1 MSMAVTMESLS
12 AICDVVSDR
21 TGLWLGPAAR
31 RRMESILLRR
41 IAAGNYRTISEYYH
55 FLRDD
60 PFGNGELAKLAS
72 LVTTRKPRLMNP
84 DVSEL
89 VGRFAE
95 TRAAQESPPPAV
107 LAVGTAAADDI
118 YTAAMVLSGAG
129 VHAASMAAA
138 DIDLDRLLR
147 GADGVYTNRAAADV
161 SAPDLDEHFDP
172 LPGARYRAKPGLRDN
187 VGWLFANPLAGWIA
201 LRHSR
206 LYDLIICREFLNR
219 LTFSAL
225 ETWARPH
232 DLLAPSGMLI
242 CDRRLYF
249 DGRSAV
255 QQLNSFWLCIS
266 SHDACSCPAF
276 VQQSTDHVPR
286 AACFDA
292 TNIPEQE
299 DVGQAERPLLEAVG
313 NDPSDARHRIA
324 LAMLL
329 LHKGNAADAQEH
341 ALAALSLGP
350 HSPHALL
357 ACGMVYEGLNR
368 LRTAEQFYRKAL
380 LVRPTMPAAQHC
392 LAELRTK
399 VSAREEQYVHA

>member
-1 MSMAVTMESLS
+1 MSAAVTTESLS

-41 IAAGNYRTISEYYH
+41 VAVGNYRTVCEYYH

-60 PFGNGELAKLAS
+60 PFGNGELAKLAA
-72 LVTTRKPRLMNP
+72 LVTRRKPRLMNP

-95 TRAAQESPPPAV
+95 TRAAQESTPPAV
-107 LAVGTAAADDI
+107 LAVGTTAVDDI
-118 YTAAMVLSGAG
+118 YTAAMVLSRAG

-172 LPGARYRAKPGLRDN
+172 LPGSRYCVKPGLRDD

-201 LRHSR
+201 LRHSQ

-219 LTFSAL
+219 LTFAAL

-232 DLLAPSGMLI
+232 DLLAPGGMLV
-242 CDRRLYF
+242 CDRRLYL
-249 DGRSAV
+249 DGTFAV
-255 QQLNSFWLCIS
+255 QQLNSFWLCIG
-266 SHDACSCPAF
+266 SHDAHSCPASARHLT
-276 VQQSTDHVPR
+276 VHAPGS
-286 AACFDA
+286 ACFDTA
-292 TNIPEQE
+292 NVLEQ
-299 DVGQAERPLLEAVG
+299 DSVGQAEGPLLDAVG
-313 NDPSDARHRIA
+313 NDPSDVRHRIA

-329 LHKGNAADAQEH
+329 LRKGNAADAQEH
-341 ALAALSLGP
+341 ALAALSLRP

-357 ACGMVYEGLNR
+357 ACGMVYDGLNR

-380 LVRPTMPAAQHC
+380 LVRPTMPAAHDC
-392 LAELRTK
+392 LAELRTR
-399 VSAREEQYVHA
+399 VPAREEQYVHA